1 MEIKLNI
8 YKDNG
13 EIEKVYKKEVGKILS
28 KTMRKLAFAL
38 DFEKVKSDDDFT
50 KQINEKWDSL
60 VEIMQTIFPDL
71 TYEECDRTDMTE
83 FCQCIVSLVMIIKGE
98 TAKIPQSKKK

>member
-38 DFEKVKSDDDFT
+38 DFESDDEFT
-50 KQINEKWDSL
+50 KQIIEKWDSL